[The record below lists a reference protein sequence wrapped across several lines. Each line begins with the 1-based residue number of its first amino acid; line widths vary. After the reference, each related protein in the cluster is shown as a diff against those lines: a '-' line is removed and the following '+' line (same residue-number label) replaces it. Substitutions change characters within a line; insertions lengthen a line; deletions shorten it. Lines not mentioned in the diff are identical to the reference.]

1 MIEQVNS
8 ILTEIKGSEVDIT
21 TTAINTTINYYDDTS
36 YNFDFDNSYTNI
48 TQFICK
54 TIEVN
59 NPYVVFEFDAD
70 NLTIDLSFV
79 GLDDLVKTLL
89 SIDNN

>member
-1 MIEQVNS
+1 MDINT
-8 ILTEIKGSEVDIT
+8 IL
-21 TTAINTTINYYDDTS
+21 TAINTTINYYDGTTTNFN
-36 YNFDFDNSYTNI
+36 YNSSYTNI

-59 NPYVVFEFDAD
+59 NPYVIFEFDAD